1 MLELRPQQINLRV
14 MSNSDAPKKITK
26 PKKLTKDERLAEQ
39 LRANLRRR
47 KAAAKRQKAKNEGSE
62 D

>member
-1 MLELRPQQINLRV
+1 MAEGEKTPEKRGSKADRKTTAPSREDRLG
-14 MSNSDAPKKITK
+14 DA
-26 PKKLTKDERLAEQ
+26 

-47 KAAAKRQKAKNEGSE
+47 KAAAKQRQK

>member
-1 MLELRPQQINLRV
+1 MSGKDDKNQDAGAPPQKADKFV
-14 MSNSDAPKKITK
+14 DAAAQGKAASSKE
-26 PKKLTKDERLAEQ
+26 ERLAEA

-47 KAAAKRQKAKNEGSE
+47 KAAAKARKS